1 METNST
7 NNIYKKLQLARVELA
22 ALTIKKSGF
31 NSFAKYAY
39 FELSDYLP
47 SVQVIFN
54 TIGLC
59 GVVRFTNDLASLTI
73 FNTENTHEFIEFT
86 SPMAEANLK
95 GTHAIQNLGA
105 VETYSTRYLWQT
117 ALEIVEHDALEPLTG
132 AKPQQP
138 PAAPPI
144 DAAQGKPIDYAKLL
158 SAAATLQAL
167 GQAWQKI
174 PHELQ
179 PTYVALKDQL
189 KAALLP
195 HKQVA

>member
-47 SVQVIFN
+47 SVQIIFN
-54 TIGLC
+54 NLGLC
-59 GVVRFTNDLASLTI
+59 GVVKFTNEMASLTI
-73 FNTENTHEFIEFT
+73 FNTDNPGEFIEFS

-105 VETYSTRYLWQT
+105 CETYSNRYLWQT
-117 ALEIVEHDALEPLTG
+117 AMEIVEHDALEPLTG

-138 PAAPPI
+138 PAAPI
-144 DAAQGKPIDYAKLL
+144 DSAQGKPIDYAKLL
-158 SAAATLQAL
+158 SAATTVQAL
-167 GQAWQKI
+167 GQSWQKI

-189 KAALLP
+189 KIKLSP
-195 HKQVA
+195 VKQVA